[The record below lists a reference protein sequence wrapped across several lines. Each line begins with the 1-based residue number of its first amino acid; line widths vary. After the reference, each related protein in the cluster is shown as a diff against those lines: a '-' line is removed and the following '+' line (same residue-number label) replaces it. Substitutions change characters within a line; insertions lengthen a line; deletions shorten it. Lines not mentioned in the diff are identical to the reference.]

1 MPAEYKND
9 PNPILL
15 DSTKIKEHI
24 DLFLYNIFRYR
35 RRFVTGDVLLPR
47 RFVTGDVLLHGH
59 GQGHGR
65 GHGQIS
71 PVKFSQIYHMYIV
84 SNSF

>member
-1 MPAEYKND
+1 MSAEYKND

-15 DSTKIKEHI
+15 DSTINEHI
-24 DLFLYNIFRYR
+24 DLLLYNIFCYR
-35 RRFVTGDVLLPR
+35 R

-59 GQGHGR
+59 GHEQGHGR

-71 PVKFSQIYHMYIV
+71 PVKFSRIYHMYIV
-84 SNSF
+84 SDSF

>member
-15 DSTKIKEHI
+15 DSTTINEHI
-24 DLFLYNIFRYR
+24 DLLLYNIFCYR
-35 RRFVTGDVLLPR
+35 RRFVTEVLLPR
-47 RFVTGDVLLHGH
+47 RFVTGDVLLHGHGH

-71 PVKFSQIYHMYIV
+71 PVKFSQIYYMYIC
-84 SNSF
+84 SA

>member
-1 MPAEYKND
+1 M
-9 PNPILL
+9 LL
-15 DSTKIKEHI
+15 DSTKINEHI
-24 DLFLYNIFRYR
+24 DLLLYNIFCYR

-47 RFVTGDVLLHGH
+47 RFVTGDVLLRGH

-71 PVKFSQIYHMYIV
+71 PVKFSRIYYMYIV
-84 SNSF
+84 SSSFKTKIISF